1 VRVQSGWT
9 VGTGYSLLN
18 WGGFNSDVIVAGT
31 TDLATPVDVDKSFL
45 VFSGNGGQT
54 DNWQDQLVEGYFQ
67 STTKVRFVRDGNA
80 SGWQYQM
87 MWWAVEA
94 ITPGIWDVQHL
105 EYALTGTTTDEVIPA
120 PVAPN
125 RTMTVSNYRVDVASQ
140 ASADACCIMQLIDK
154 DTFRVNRT
162 LSSGTLNVRTQIIE
176 SQWFDVQRGTLNWS
190 ANSTEVN
197 VTLDHE
203 ISKAWSITYAP
214 SYVGGGGGVIRP
226 YGQGITP
233 GTPTTADGLARFR
246 LVHTS
251 SFEYGLTRPKGDPVT
266 GGVAKE
272 GSFEAVEFQ
281 ANPFAITTT
290 TTTSTS
296 TVTTTLPPLPTTTTT
311 LPPCAGL
318 EEDDFNDA
326 SINPRWILQEKRG
339 GSFSESGGFLHVT
352 AGPDGCNAIDP
363 CIPTY
368 IAQCELLDTEFDVWT
383 KIVVPATTGLFQ
395 EFGLLFRTR
404 AQTDVYAKVGGR
416 IDGGNIY
423 AFGLYS
429 EVGTIDEEQQ
439 VLGAVSEIW
448 VRMRRKF
455 FTGAYRFSFYYAT
468 TEPVDTVDWTK
479 FSTID
484 LAFSEDAEC
493 WVGHYT
499 SYPGPPTT
507 TTTTVTTTSTTTTTV
522 ITTTTTTVTTTSTTT
537 TTTVPPTTTTT
548 TTTTTTSTTG
558 ATTTTL
564 PAGAWFDHFNDA
576 AVTPPWTSAG
586 APPPTEAG
594 TTVIFSG
601 IGPCYYDLATPWT
614 CGDIFMVQARIRNH
628 PVNPSMIFELL
639 DVPPGPVYP
648 TLIEVWSD
656 LGGTFIGYLD
666 FGTGWNYWS
675 GFAWVA
681 GPPIPVGPPMPD
693 NIYFRY
699 ELDCATV
706 LGSFIIT
713 IYDCTGVPFF
723 APTTPVSCG
732 VLGFVGPPIAA
743 FNIGENTGGAIVNNY
758 TEVDWFGMNMPF
770 WPTCIPYTT
779 TTTTTTSTTT
789 STPP

>member
-1 VRVQSGWT
+1 MC
-9 VGTGYSLLN
+9 
-18 WGGFNSDVIVAGT
+18 I
-31 TDLATPVDVDKSFL
+31 
-45 VFSGNGGQT
+45 
-54 DNWQDQLVEGYFQ
+54 
-67 STTKVRFVRDGNA
+67 RD
-80 SGWQYQM
+80 S
-87 MWWAVEA
+87 
-94 ITPGIWDVQHL
+94 
-105 EYALTGTTTDEVIPA
+105 
-120 PVAPN
+120 
-125 RTMTVSNYRVDVASQ
+125 
-140 ASADACCIMQLIDK
+140 
-154 DTFRVNRT
+154 VN
-162 LSSGTLNVRTQIIE
+162 
-176 SQWFDVQRGTLNWS
+176 
-190 ANSTEVN
+190 
-197 VTLDHE
+197 
-203 ISKAWSITYAP
+203 
-214 SYVGGGGGVIRP
+214 
-226 YGQGITP
+226 
-233 GTPTTADGLARFR
+233 
-246 LVHTS
+246 
-251 SFEYGLTRPKGDPVT
+251 
-266 GGVAKE
+266 
-272 GSFEAVEFQ
+272 
-281 ANPFAITTT
+281 
-290 TTTSTS
+290 
-296 TVTTTLPPLPTTTTT
+296 
-311 LPPCAGL
+311 
-318 EEDDFNDA
+318 
-326 SINPRWILQEKRG
+326 
-339 GSFSESGGFLHVT
+339 
-352 AGPDGCNAIDP
+352 
-363 CIPTY
+363 
-368 IAQCELLDTEFDVWT
+368 
-383 KIVVPATTGLFQ
+383 
-395 EFGLLFRTR
+395 
-404 AQTDVYAKVGGR
+404 
-416 IDGGNIY
+416 
-423 AFGLYS
+423 
-429 EVGTIDEEQQ
+429 
-439 VLGAVSEIW
+439 
-448 VRMRRKF
+448 
-455 FTGAYRFSFYYAT
+455 
-468 TEPVDTVDWTK
+468 TVDWTK
-479 FSTID
+479 FNTID

-743 FNIGENTGGAIVNNY
+743 FNIGENTGCLLY
-758 TEVDWFGMNMPF
+758 TSPSPRDRTRSRMP
-770 WPTCIPYTT
+770 
-779 TTTTTTSTTT
+779 S
-789 STPP
+789 SA